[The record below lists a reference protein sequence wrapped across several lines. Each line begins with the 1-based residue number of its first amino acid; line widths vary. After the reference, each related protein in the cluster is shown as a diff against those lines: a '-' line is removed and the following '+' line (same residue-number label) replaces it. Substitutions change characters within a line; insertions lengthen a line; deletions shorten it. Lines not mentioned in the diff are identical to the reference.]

1 MLDPCVQCFPTE
13 YFVVVHP
20 PANSSQKRTT
30 PDLLAIS
37 QCLATHGGIEWNMY
51 IQIFNLQLDISVS
64 SLSIKDQPCSH
75 IFFNINGNF
84 RILKWRYCIRPYFV
98 LICSYFL
105 KPSPKCGTEVRDMP
119 CHLERSP
126 GGGVQ
131 ATWPIQNKP
140 KRQRSMS
147 PGFN

>member
-1 MLDPCVQCFPTE
+1 ME
-13 YFVVVHP
+13 YVHTNIQSTTGHFSKFFVNQR
-20 PANSSQKRTT
+20 PA
-30 PDLLAIS
+30 
-37 QCLATHGGIEWNMY
+37 M
-51 IQIFNLQLDISVS
+51 F
-64 SLSIKDQPCSH
+64 SH
-75 IFFNINGNF
+75 FFNINGNF